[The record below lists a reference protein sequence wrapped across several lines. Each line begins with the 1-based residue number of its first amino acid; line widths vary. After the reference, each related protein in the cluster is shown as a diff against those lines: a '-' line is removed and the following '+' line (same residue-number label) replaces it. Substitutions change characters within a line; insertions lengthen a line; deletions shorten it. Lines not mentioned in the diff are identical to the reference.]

1 MSEKQVLLISGTG
14 GAYTIR
20 GKDLQNS
27 LFDKK
32 MRESLIKKYYCCD
45 GKCYIPENAY
55 FVDEFGKK
63 KKLLRRNQSGYPPLV
78 TRTLEDIL
86 DKGSISY
93 NSIPCDTMWENH
105 LFDHDSYKFVCCSTT
120 FMWSERM
127 IDNAIKWIN
136 ENVEYQYLIIGGHYS
151 SIKFEQML
159 SKYPEISYI
168 IVGDGETALP
178 MLIHYLDGEAT
189 YGLDEIPNL
198 AFSNKG
204 ELNRTKVK
212 YEDMKSMPK
221 VNYKGHYDRLSYETV
236 RGCAYGCKFCTW
248 DAGIKCFR
256 FKDSERIL
264 QDVKEYIEE
273 NGISRIEIN
282 DSTFFFP
289 FHRIE
294 PVIEGF
300 TELGIHWKAHC
311 RADVPWT
318 DELVEKLGNSNCDIL
333 QIGFESMTDRVL
345 ANMNKHTTAQM
356 NRFTNKMLSKTRID
370 TVVSFIIGFP
380 DETLEEFQNT
390 WDYLLNEFEG
400 HFYLFV
406 FEMEDKSLDLWKER
420 AKYGLE
426 LYEDKEDCVHGGAN
440 WKHNGMNSDQANQI
454 RDEVLKSVRRNNS
467 KAIYKSWQSPYEWP
481 FVTNQS
487 RANNI
492 KIERLI
498 DNLIFLY
505 QDADEKNMQNELLT
519 IVRELDG
526 LGVEFDEE
534 YTSDTIK

>member
-1 MSEKQVLLISGTG
+1 MSEEQVLLISGTG

-27 LFDKK
+27 LFDKEK
-32 MRESLIKKYYCCD
+32 REFLIEKYYTYKEHCF
-45 GKCYIPENAY
+45 IPENAY
-55 FVDEFGKK
+55 FIDEFGRQ

-86 DKGSISY
+86 DRGHISFA
-93 NSIPCDTMWENH
+93 SIPCDTIWENRP
-105 LFDHDSYKFVCCSTT
+105 FKRKSYKFVCCSTT

-127 IDNAIKWIN
+127 IDTAIKWIN
-136 ENVEYQYLIIGGHYS
+136 ENVEYKYLIIGGHYS
-151 SIKFEQML
+151 SIKYEQML
-159 SKYPEISYI
+159 SKYPEINYI

-178 MLIHYLDGEAT
+178 QLIYFLEGDNT
-189 YGLDEIPNL
+189 YQLDEIPNL
-198 AFSNKG
+198 AFIVRG
-204 ELNRTKVK
+204 EVIRTQVK
-212 YEDMKSMPK
+212 YEDMKTLPK
-221 VNYKGHYDRLSYETV
+221 VSYDGHYDRLSYETV
-236 RGCAYGCKFCTW
+236 RGCAFNCKFCTW

-256 FKDSERIL
+256 YKDSERIIE
-264 QDVKEYIEE
+264 DVKEYIEE

-294 PVIEGF
+294 PVIDGF
-300 TELGIHWKAHC
+300 TKLGVHWKAHC

-318 DELVEKLGNSNCDIL
+318 DELVEKLGKSNCDIL

-345 ANMNKHTTAQM
+345 TNMNKRTTAQM
-356 NRFTNKMLSKTRID
+356 NSFTNKMLSKTRID

-380 DETLEEFQNT
+380 DETIEEFQNT
-390 WDYLLNEFEG
+390 WDYLLSEFEG

-420 AKYGLE
+420 EKYGFE
-426 LYEDKEDCVHGGAN
+426 LFEDKVDCVHGGAN
-440 WKHNGMNSDQANQI
+440 WKHNGMNSDEANEI
-454 RDEVLKSVRRNNS
+454 RERVLKSVRKNNA

-487 RANNI
+487 RDVNI
-492 KIERLI
+492 RIERLV
-498 DNLIFLY
+498 DNLVFLY
-505 QDADEKNMQNELLT
+505 QDTEETNFQSELLK
-519 IVRELDG
+519 IVDELEK
-526 LGVEFDEE
+526 LGVFFHESF
-534 YTSDTIK
+534 TTNTIK